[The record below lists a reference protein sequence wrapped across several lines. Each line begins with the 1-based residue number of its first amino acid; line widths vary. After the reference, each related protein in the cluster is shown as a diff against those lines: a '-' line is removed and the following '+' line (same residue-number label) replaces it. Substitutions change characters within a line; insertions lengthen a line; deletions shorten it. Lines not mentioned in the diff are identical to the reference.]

1 MKYINRLSAFAAV
14 LSLLLISA
22 CGDDTPDP
30 TTDPIPGQAIS
41 GTWFVEEPSDVT
53 GPVADQF
60 SDFIITITA
69 TSSEVNYTTNTEQI
83 NAEQIVFPKLGT
95 FAVEE
100 SDNFTSGADVMRGP
114 DNVSTEIT
122 LSEGG
127 NVMTMVFTITGL
139 NEENARVTEVAG
151 EYVFRLQKQQQQQQ

>member
-14 LSLLLISA
+14 LSILLISA

-41 GTWFVEEPSDVT
+41 GTWEVAEPSDVT

-60 SDFIITITA
+60 SDFSISITA
-69 TSSEVNYTTNTEQI
+69 TASQVTYTTSGNG
-83 NAEQIVFPKLGT
+83 EQIVFPDGGT

-100 SDNFTSGADVMRGP
+100 SDNFNSGADVVRGP
-114 DNVSTEIT
+114 DNVVTRIT
-122 LSEGG
+122 LTEEG
-127 NVMTMVFTITGL
+127 NVMTMSFTIDTGI
-139 NEENARVTEVAG
+139 NARNGRVMEIEG
-151 EYVFRLQKQQQQQQ
+151 NYVFRLQKQQ